1 MRIKAL
7 AILAAGFL
15 GGGLSL
21 APTQSAQ
28 ADIVTCNVTGGG
40 TFACSAAS
48 ATVGPGV
55 EFNIGNNIGFFLN
68 ADFGAGSLRINAL
81 ADSTL
86 DFTKLN
92 FTDPT
97 SAFTGFNLISSSGFS
112 GFDAGDVSL
121 AGGTLSIDL
130 IGTSN
135 TAGGFIS
142 LGLQTA
148 AVPGPIAGAGLPGM
162 ILAGGGLLG
171 WWRRKRKAE
180 ATA

>member
-1 MRIKAL
+1 MRLNAL
-7 AILAAGFL
+7 AILAAVFL

-21 APTQSAQ
+21 APMQSAQ
-28 ADIVTCNVTGGG
+28 ADIVTCSVTGGG
-40 TFACSAAS
+40 TFACSPSS
-48 ATVGPGV
+48 ATVGAGV
-55 EFNIGNNIGFFLN
+55 EFNIGSGTNFLD
-68 ADFGAGSLRINAL
+68 ADFGAGSLRINAVL
-81 ADSTL
+81 HSNL
-86 DFTKLN
+86 GFTILN
-92 FTDPT
+92 FTNLT

-162 ILAGGGLLG
+162 ILACGGLLG

-180 ATA
+180 AAA